1 MRPSRRGV
9 VHAPYL
15 LYGCSRWI
23 GERGL
28 RLGSSHSSTA
38 HKDIWRSP
46 SSAGFDPPCPTGGRV
61 WAFGG
66 AGSRE
71 DNGDP
76 HALRAHKADQ
86 RRMQR
91 AGVFPGK
98 GPGGRPCRVR
108 CDACKR
114 QAIRP
119 YDGPAEFAVF
129 RTGGGHGG
137 KSRQKLSLAR
147 ALVNYPSVLL
157 LDEPT
162 SGLDYESAHALHALV
177 SQFAAREDTTV
188 LLGTSM
194 MHYAQ
199 SICTAYGILEGGE
212 LVASGDFQ
220 SLSLIHI

>member
-114 QAIRP
+114 PAIRP

-137 KSRQKLSLAR
+137 KSRRAPGIGIDEGSGALGRTGEAR
-147 ALVNYPSVLL
+147 
-157 LDEPT
+157 
-162 SGLDYESAHALHALV
+162 
-177 SQFAAREDTTV
+177 
-188 LLGTSM
+188 
-194 MHYAQ
+194 
-199 SICTAYGILEGGE
+199 IGILHRNAAKALPGARFG
-212 LVASGDFQ
+212 Q
-220 SLSLIHI
+220 LSQRPAAG